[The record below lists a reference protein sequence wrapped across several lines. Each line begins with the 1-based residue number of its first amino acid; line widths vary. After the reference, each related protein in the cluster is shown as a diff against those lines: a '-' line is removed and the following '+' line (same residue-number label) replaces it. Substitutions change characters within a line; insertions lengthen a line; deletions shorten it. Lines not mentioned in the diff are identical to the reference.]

1 MHETASNA
9 NPPPVDV
16 VMLALSLCVRRFDS
30 GPAHVYSRQPSV
42 IMLQIYHREQTV
54 RERREERKEK
64 RREKKKK
71 A

>member
-9 NPPPVDV
+9 SPHPVDV

-30 GPAHVYSRQPSV
+30 GSVHVYSRQPSV
-42 IMLQIYHREQTV
+42 IMLQIYHRDQPV
-54 RERREERKEK
+54 RERREERRER
-64 RREKKKK
+64 RREKKNK